1 MGSYARGLRLSA
13 SNAKRSEVA
22 SSTVTRTT
30 SAEDEDR
37 RMRILA
43 IALMCGTMV
52 CFTGLDTCAKWL
64 SASLPITQII
74 WTRYVGA
81 SLIALAGSRVMSR
94 PVTLRSKRPWLQLAR
109 STLLFGSTSA
119 NLLAV
124 HQLQLSETATISF
137 LTPIFVAL
145 LAGPLLGE
153 KVSTERLIVIVIG
166 FLGVVIATR
175 PGTAAFQPIVLIAI
189 AGVVCN
195 SGYVLATR
203 KVAGA
208 DTAQTTLAWTQIAG
222 IVCLTPI
229 LPFVWRQPGSAGA
242 WLLMAA
248 LGVFGAAGHGLLI
261 VAHRFAPAPILTPFT
276 YTQLIWMILSGVVVF
291 GDWPAPAT
299 LVGAALVVACGAYL
313 AVKERVGSR
322 VTAAL
327 KIDVDRKVQ

>member
-1 MGSYARGLRLSA
+1 
-13 SNAKRSEVA
+13 
-22 SSTVTRTT
+22 
-30 SAEDEDR
+30 
-37 RMRILA
+37 MRILA
-43 IALMCGTMV
+43 IALMCGAMV

-74 WTRYVGA
+74 WTRYVAA
-81 SLIALAGSRVMSR
+81 SLIALAGSRALSR
-94 PVTLRSKRPWLQLAR
+94 PVALRSKRPWLQLLR

-153 KVSTERLIVIVIG
+153 KVGTERIVVIAIG

-175 PGTAAFQPIVLIAI
+175 PGTTAFQPIVLIAI

-203 KVAGA
+203 KLAGA
-208 DTAQTTLAWTQIAG
+208 DAAQTTLAWTQIAG

-229 LPFVWRQPGSAGA
+229 LPWVWQQPASAGA
-242 WLLMAA
+242 WLLMGA
-248 LGVFGAAGHGLLI
+248 LGVFGTAGHGLLI

-276 YTQLIWMILSGVVVF
+276 YTQLIWMIISGVVVF
-291 GDWPAPAT
+291 GDWPAAAT

-313 AVKERVGSR
+313 ALRERRGRR
-322 VTAAL
+322 VTTAAVV
-327 KIDVDRKVQ
+327 DVEPKVQ